1 MFIREKKHRLPRE
14 FYIGKI
20 SVAFTL
26 CIKDHV
32 RLFINPEIIP
42 VFTDVLASVTA
53 KSDCIV
59 PVYCFM
65 PDHQHVIITGTSDD
79 SNIWKTMVL
88 YKQKTGFWMARNRPN
103 IKWQKDF
110 YDHVMRKHE
119 DIVAQVKYVLDNP
132 VRKGLVSTWEEYP
145 FKGSIGCSLEDI
157 LNAIT

>member
-1 MFIREKKHRLPRE
+1 MLLPK
-14 FYIGKI
+14 IKI

-26 CIKDHV
+26 CIKDNV

-65 PDHQHVIITGTSDD
+65 PDHQHIIITGTSDD
-79 SNIWKTMVL
+79 SNIWKTMVN

-119 DIVAQVKYVLDNP
+119 DIVAQVKYVLNNP
-132 VRKGLVSTWEEYP
+132 VRKGFVSTWEEYP

>member
-1 MFIREKKHRLPRE
+1 
-14 FYIGKI
+14 
-20 SVAFTL
+20 
-26 CIKDHV
+26 
-32 RLFINPEIIP
+32 
-42 VFTDVLASVTA
+42 
-53 KSDCIV
+53 
-59 PVYCFM
+59 
-65 PDHQHVIITGTSDD
+65 
-79 SNIWKTMVL
+79 
-88 YKQKTGFWMARNRPN
+88 MARNRPN